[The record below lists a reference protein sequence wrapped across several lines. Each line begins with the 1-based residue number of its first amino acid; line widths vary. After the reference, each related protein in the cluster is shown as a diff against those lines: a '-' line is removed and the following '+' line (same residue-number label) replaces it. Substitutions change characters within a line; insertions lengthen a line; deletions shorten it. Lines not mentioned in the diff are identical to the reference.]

1 MATTTLAE
9 TTTTTTTSLLLRFV
23 IFRKFPFHIK
33 NSQKLMLKLAIC
45 HRDSIAEPAGHI
57 AAYNPR
63 NPLPCSPG
71 KAINISQTFMRDAQY
86 FNMFSSIYFCD
97 LFGLKLALIIANH
110 LRRQKRE
117 GERV

>member
-1 MATTTLAE
+1 MATTTLEE

-45 HRDSIAEPAGHI
+45 HRDSIAGPAGHI

-63 NPLPCSPG
+63 NPPTASPG

-86 FNMFSSIYFCD
+86 FNIYLQYIFAIC
-97 LFGLKLALIIANH
+97 LA
-110 LRRQKRE
+110 
-117 GERV
+117 